1 MHCEVHSSSSY
12 NLMSKQQGGT
22 SEASMDCLRKYFNI
36 VNIIFQE
43 KNINKKPTK
52 HKLCRLGAGERT

>member
-1 MHCEVHSSSSY
+1 
-12 NLMSKQQGGT
+12 MSKQQGGT

-36 VNIIFQE
+36 VNITFQE